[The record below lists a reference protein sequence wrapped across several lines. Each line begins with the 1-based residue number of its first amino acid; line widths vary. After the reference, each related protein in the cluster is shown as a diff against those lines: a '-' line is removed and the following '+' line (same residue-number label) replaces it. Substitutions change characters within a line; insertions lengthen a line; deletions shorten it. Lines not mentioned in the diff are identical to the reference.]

1 MKRAMGY
8 FIVLA
13 FLILIIAIVKAG
25 DIMTVEANIFAES
38 TPEDIVRV
46 EVQPYLNFGNVSVG
60 EQSDE
65 FNVQINNTGTT
76 AVIVTPKLVN
86 SSEIIFKNL
95 YLREQKTKNGT
106 AVPFNKLGKFSLNI
120 TKPDS
125 SGVRKDSFWVKLD
138 LRDFNGDLNDDMLN
152 HKSKLVFFA
161 LA

>member
-1 MKRAMGY
+1 MISI
-8 FIVLA
+8 FILA
-13 FLILIIAIVKAG
+13 FLILIISIVKAG
-25 DIMTVEANIFAES
+25 DTMTVEANIFASE
-38 TPEDIVRV
+38 PEDIVRV
-46 EVQPYLNFGNVSVG
+46 EVQPYLNFGNVSIG

-86 SSEIIFKNL
+86 SSEVIFKNL
-95 YLREQKTKNGT
+95 YFREQKTKNGT
-106 AVPFNKLGKFSLNI
+106 AVPFSKLGKFSLNI

-152 HKSKLVFFA
+152 HKSKLVFVA
-161 LA
+161 MAQ